1 MHGIKAKVAFYM
13 GSGGGGAVW
22 KKQNAFSL
30 LQLYP
35 NREQALFKVCKQSMK
50 WVDQPGIHQYHAPLP
65 V

>member
-1 MHGIKAKVAFYM
+1 M